1 MKHQP
6 DLINLA
12 IAGELDEHELIAFR
26 KSLVADPALRADY
39 LEMLATDHLLA
50 GQFGSGSNVSLPAE
64 TGFRRIVPERSFRSF
79 AVLALVAS
87 FAILLVA
94 VWFFREGKTAPL
106 LNSNNIPIT
115 SPQPEWMPGA
125 TRNFS
130 NASSVIT
137 LSPEA
142 SATFNV
148 STSARLR
155 DKNEGIDL
163 LSGIGHFKVR
173 SASDSPS
180 FQVHAAGRIIR
191 DIGTDFSVI
200 TDGRTYGE
208 VHVSSGSVSISTPD
222 GSQTEIV
229 HAGGAARWF
238 GNLPVSSIPISN
250 DPSALTVP
258 VITTFLE
265 DDFNKPDGTSPDGMI
280 PKIGSEW
287 LFVPATA
294 SHSVNLRNGT
304 FDSTGGP
311 CSLGAAFSSMSLSAN
326 KNSVFFAKL
335 ELLAPAGQP
344 EPDIHPDGETK
355 ILFHDENGRPALIIE
370 ALFENSNLWRLTDP
384 QSGETSSLSS
394 LKASEQGRMEMSYD
408 YATGKTTL
416 LAGSGNN
423 PPPVSLLLPPELDL
437 ERITIENRAG
447 GDICIDSI
455 TLQSIRFSE
464 KKSNPD

>member
-12 IAGELDEHELIAFR
+12 IAGELDELELIAFR
-26 KSLVADPALRADY
+26 KSLIADPTLRAEY

-64 TGFRRIVPERSFRSF
+64 TGFRRIVPMRSFQSF

-94 VWFFREGKTAPL
+94 VWILREEKTAPL
-106 LNSNNIPIT
+106 SISNLSDT
-115 SPQPEWMPGA
+115 STQPEWMPGA

-142 SATFNV
+142 SATFNA

-155 DKNEGIDL
+155 EKNEGIDL

-173 SASDSPS
+173 SAPDSPS
-180 FQVHAAGRIIR
+180 FQVHAAGRIVR

-200 TDGRTYGE
+200 TDGRSYGE
-208 VHVSSGSVSISTPD
+208 VHVSTGSVSISTPD

-258 VITTFLE
+258 ITTTFLE
-265 DDFNKPDGTSPDGMI
+265 DDFNKPDGTSPDGMV

-294 SHSVNLRNGT
+294 SHSVNLRNGS

-326 KNSVFFAKL
+326 KNSVFFAEL

-355 ILFHDENGRPALIIE
+355 ILFHDEQGRPALIIE

-416 LAGSGNN
+416 LASSGNN
-423 PPPVSLLLPPELDL
+423 PPPVSILLPPELDL

-447 GDICIDSI
+447 GDIAIDSI
-455 TLQSIRFSE
+455 ILRAIRFSE
-464 KKSNPD
+464 KNPSLD